1 MSIIIRDLHFSYPD
15 KVIFNG
21 FSQEFSDGVFYS
33 VSSPSGKG
41 KTTLFRLIAGLERAE
56 SGTVQVNGRLA
67 YMFQE
72 DRLFPNLT
80 VLENV
85 RLAESG
91 EYSAEEILSRL
102 GLKGENNA
110 YPDELSGGMK
120 RRAALARTL
129 LAPSQNI
136 ILDEPFTGLDED
148 ARRNAIELVGE
159 LCQSKTLLI
168 ATHDETEREFC
179 TQHVTLKGL

>member
-1 MSIIIRDLHFSYPD
+1 MSILIQDLHFSYPE
-15 KVIFNG
+15 KTIFNG
-21 FSQEFSDGVFYS
+21 FSYEFSDGVFYS

-41 KTTLFRLIAGLERAE
+41 KTTMFRLIAGLERADT
-56 SGTVQVNGRLA
+56 GTIQVNGRLA

-80 VLENV
+80 VIENAG
-85 RLAESG
+85 LAESG
-91 EYSAEEILSRL
+91 EYSAEEILLRL
-102 GLKGENNA
+102 GLKDEMNA
-110 YPDELSGGMK
+110 YPDELSGGM
-120 RRAALARTL
+120 RRRVALARTL

-136 ILDEPFTGLDED
+136 ILDEPFTGLDET
-148 ARRNAIELVGE
+148 ARSNAIKLVEE

-179 TQHVTLKGL
+179 AQHVTLN